1 MITFKDTEDTRSL
14 TVVHVFDTATQ
25 DAVTSNAIL
34 KDLFRHVHLMNRD
47 INTLYIRSDNAGFY
61 HSSYSVMSIPELNNN
76 DYNISIR
83 RMDFCDPQ
91 AGKSICD
98 RKAAHIKSCIKRYVN
113 EGHNVQ
119 TAADFKA
126 AIESTMTNLKV
137 VVALPPNSV
146 KMSNIPKGGKIENIS
161 LLHNF
166 FFDSKT
172 IIAWKQFEIGT
183 GKEFTATSIQSTT
196 ASACIKVREESSI
209 SWQTQNRNRVHVH
222 VTETVS
228 NINTENVE
236 NIESDHQGENLFTC
250 PEEGCILT
258 FMRYGQLCLHLDRG
272 NHVFPSNSLNLRERT
287 QKRYA
292 SLVESKISS
301 QKTLEYKNASSVLEV
316 SVLNQGWALKC
327 NREVKRFSSQQIS
340 FLTQKF
346 NFGESTGFKCDPEEV
361 AKEMRHVKNS
371 DGSRLFRFQDFL
383 TPSQIGS
390 FFSRLSLKKRKES
403 NANFDENDLS
413 AEECNNV
420 VSQLADFA
428 SSVL

>member
-47 INTLYIRSDNAGFY
+47 INTLYIRSDNAGCF

-137 VVALPPNSV
+137 VVALQPYSV

-172 IIAWKQFEIGT
+172 IISWKQFEIGT

-228 NINTENVE
+228 NI
-236 NIESDHQGENLFTC
+236 
-250 PEEGCILT
+250 ILILK
-258 FMRYGQLCLHLDRG
+258 MWKILSQIIRVKICLH
-272 NHVFPSNSLNLRERT
+272 V
-287 QKRYA
+287 QKRDVY
-292 SLVESKISS
+292 
-301 QKTLEYKNASSVLEV
+301 
-316 SVLNQGWALKC
+316 
-327 NREVKRFSSQQIS
+327 
-340 FLTQKF
+340 
-346 NFGESTGFKCDPEEV
+346 
-361 AKEMRHVKNS
+361 
-371 DGSRLFRFQDFL
+371 
-383 TPSQIGS
+383 
-390 FFSRLSLKKRKES
+390 
-403 NANFDENDLS
+403 
-413 AEECNNV
+413 
-420 VSQLADFA
+420 
-428 SSVL
+428 

>member
-47 INTLYIRSDNAGFY
+47 INTLYIRSDNAGCF
-61 HSSYSVMSIPELNNN
+61 HSSYSAMSIPELNNN

-183 GKEFTATSIQSTT
+183 GKEFTASSIQSTT
-196 ASACIKVREESSI
+196 ASA
-209 SWQTQNRNRVHVH
+209 
-222 VTETVS
+222 
-228 NINTENVE
+228 
-236 NIESDHQGENLFTC
+236 
-250 PEEGCILT
+250 
-258 FMRYGQLCLHLDRG
+258 
-272 NHVFPSNSLNLRERT
+272 
-287 QKRYA
+287 
-292 SLVESKISS
+292 
-301 QKTLEYKNASSVLEV
+301 
-316 SVLNQGWALKC
+316 
-327 NREVKRFSSQQIS
+327 
-340 FLTQKF
+340 
-346 NFGESTGFKCDPEEV
+346 
-361 AKEMRHVKNS
+361 
-371 DGSRLFRFQDFL
+371 
-383 TPSQIGS
+383 
-390 FFSRLSLKKRKES
+390 
-403 NANFDENDLS
+403 
-413 AEECNNV
+413 
-420 VSQLADFA
+420 
-428 SSVL
+428 